1 MADSIYTAGFKAGL
15 RYQREHTLDFI
26 RVHDEQGVEITAQDI
41 ADDINQQYKSD
52 MEANLMEMRGQW
64 GQKK

>member
-1 MADSIYTAGFKAGL
+1 MADTIYTAGFKAGL

-41 ADDINQQYKSD
+41 ADDINQQYKID

>member
-1 MADSIYTAGFKAGL
+1 MAETLYTAGFKAGL

-26 RVHDEQGVEITAQDI
+26 RVHDEQGVELTVQDI
-41 ADDINQQYKSD
+41 ADDINQQYKID

>member
-1 MADSIYTAGFKAGL
+1 MSETLYTAGFKAGL

-26 RVHDEQGVEITAQDI
+26 RVHDEQGVELTVQDI
-41 ADDINQQYKSD
+41 ADDINQQYKID

>member
-1 MADSIYTAGFKAGL
+1 MAETLYTAGFKAGL

-26 RVHDEQGVEITAQDI
+26 RVHNDQGVELTVQDI
-41 ADDINQQYKSD
+41 ADDINQQYKID
-52 MEANLMEMRGQW
+52 MEANLTEMRGQW

>member
-1 MADSIYTAGFKAGL
+1 MTETLYTAGFKAGL

-26 RVHDEQGVEITAQDI
+26 RVHSEQGVEITAQDI
-41 ADDINQQYKSD
+41 ADDINQQYKTD
-52 MEANLMEMRGQW
+52 MEAHLVEMRFLW

>member
-1 MADSIYTAGFKAGL
+1 MAETIYTAGFKAGL

-41 ADDINQQYKSD
+41 ADDINQQYKID

>member
-1 MADSIYTAGFKAGL
+1 MVESLYTAGFRAGV

-26 RVHDEQGVEITAQDI
+26 RVHAEQGVEITVQDI
-41 ADDINQQYKSD
+41 EDDINQHYKID
-52 MEANLMEMRGQW
+52 MEANLTEMRGQW

>member
-1 MADSIYTAGFKAGL
+1 MAESLYTAGFRAGV

-26 RVHDEQGVEITAQDI
+26 RVHAEQGVEITVQDI
-41 ADDINQQYKSD
+41 EDDINQHYKID
-52 MEANLMEMRGQW
+52 MEANLTEMRGQW

>member
-1 MADSIYTAGFKAGL
+1 MAETLYTEGFKAGL

-26 RVHDEQGVEITAQDI
+26 RVHDEQGVELTVQDI
-41 ADDINQQYKSD
+41 ADEINHQYKID
-52 MEANLMEMRGQW
+52 MEANLTEMRGQW

>member
-1 MADSIYTAGFKAGL
+1 MAETLYTAGFRAGV

-26 RVHDEQGVEITAQDI
+26 RVHAEQGVEITVQDI
-41 ADDINQQYKSD
+41 EDDINQHYKID
-52 MEANLMEMRGQW
+52 MEANLTEMRGQW

>member
-1 MADSIYTAGFKAGL
+1 MAESLYTAGFRAGV

-26 RVHDEQGVEITAQDI
+26 RVHAEQGVEITVQDI
-41 ADDINQQYKSD
+41 EDDINQHYKID
-52 MEANLMEMRGQW
+52 MEANLTEVMGQW

>member
-1 MADSIYTAGFKAGL
+1 MADTLYTAGFKAGL

-41 ADDINQQYKSD
+41 ADDINQQYKID

>member
-1 MADSIYTAGFKAGL
+1 MADTLYTAGFKAGL

-26 RVHDEQGVEITAQDI
+26 RVHDEQGVDITAQDI
-41 ADDINQQYKSD
+41 ADDINQQYKID